1 MDIAVLGIDLGKNSC
16 SMVGLDGSGKVILRR
31 RMQRKTIVAVA
42 AKLSPCMI
50 AMEACCG
57 AHHLGRVLAAQ
68 GHTIRQM
75 SPECVRMRFV
85 ALKSEE
91 QLDMQTLHRV
101 RDRAV
106 GERTS
111 LMNQLRAVLLERGVI
126 VPQGR
131 AKLRLRVTEL
141 LQQGAGELSSR
152 IQLLIEDM
160 LTRWLTL
167 DERIAAF
174 DAEFAAEAKRD
185 EAARRLTSIPGI
197 GALNATA
204 LVAAVGDAETFARG
218 RNLAAWL
225 GLVPRQATTGGKPR
239 LLGITKRGSKYL
251 RKMLI
256 QGARAA
262 LPTLSRSNT
271 RLGQWLRGLLAR
283 AHSNTVVV
291 ALAAKMARIV
301 WALLRYGTT
310 FEPRAIAI

>member
-1 MDIAVLGIDLGKNSC
+1 
-16 SMVGLDGSGKVILRR
+16 
-31 RMQRKTIVAVA
+31 
-42 AKLSPCMI
+42 
-50 AMEACCG
+50 
-57 AHHLGRVLAAQ
+57 
-68 GHTIRQM
+68 
-75 SPECVRMRFV
+75 MRFV
-85 ALKSEE
+85 VLKSEE
-91 QLDMQTLHRV
+91 QLDMQTLHRA

-106 GERTS
+106 CERTS
-111 LMNQLRAVLLERGVI
+111 LMNQLRAVLLERGII

>member
-1 MDIAVLGIDLGKNSC
+1 
-16 SMVGLDGSGKVILRR
+16 
-31 RMQRKTIVAVA
+31 
-42 AKLSPCMI
+42 
-50 AMEACCG
+50 
-57 AHHLGRVLAAQ
+57 
-68 GHTIRQM
+68 M
-75 SPECVRMRFV
+75 SPEYVRPYVKAQKNDDRDAEAIAEAATRPTMRFV
-85 ALKSEE
+85 TLKSEE

-141 LQQGAGELSSR
+141 LRRGAGELSYR
-152 IQLLIEDM
+152 IRLLIEDM
-160 LTRWLTL
+160 LTRWLAL
-167 DERIAAF
+167 EERIAAF
-174 DAEFAAEAKRD
+174 DAEFVAEAKRD

-204 LVAAVGDAETFARG
+204 LVAAVGDAETFVRG

-271 RLGQWLRGLLAR
+271 RLGRWLRSLLAR
-283 AHSNTVVV
+283 AHSNTVVA

-310 FEPRAIAI
+310 FEPGEIAI

>member
-1 MDIAVLGIDLGKNSC
+1 MDSENSN
-16 SMVGLDGSGKVILRR
+16 V
-31 RMQRKTIVAVA
+31 
-42 AKLSPCMI
+42 
-50 AMEACCG
+50 
-57 AHHLGRVLAAQ
+57 RVSTKP
-68 GHTIRQM
+68 G
-75 SPECVRMRFV
+75 
-85 ALKSEE
+85 
-91 QLDMQTLHRV
+91 QLQ
-101 RDRAV
+101 
-106 GERTS
+106 
-111 LMNQLRAVLLERGVI
+111 
-126 VPQGR
+126 
-131 AKLRLRVTEL
+131 LRVTEL
-141 LQQGAGELSSR
+141 LQQGGGGLSSR
-152 IQLLIEDM
+152 IQLLIDDM
-160 LTRWLTL
+160 LTRWLAL
-167 DERIAAF
+167 NERIAAF
-174 DAEFAAEAKRD
+174 DAEFATEAKRD

-204 LVAAVGDAETFARG
+204 LVAAVGNAETFARG

-271 RLGQWLRGLLAR
+271 RLGRWLRGLLAR

>member
-1 MDIAVLGIDLGKNSC
+1 VAGPRRKDC
-16 SMVGLDGSGKVILRR
+16 SIRR
-31 RMQRKTIVAVA
+31 R
-42 AKLSPCMI
+42 
-50 AMEACCG
+50 
-57 AHHLGRVLAAQ
+57 
-68 GHTIRQM
+68 IR
-75 SPECVRMRFV
+75 S
-85 ALKSEE
+85 
-91 QLDMQTLHRV
+91 
-101 RDRAV
+101 
-106 GERTS
+106 
-111 LMNQLRAVLLERGVI
+111 RG
-126 VPQGR
+126 Q
-131 AKLRLRVTEL
+131 
-141 LQQGAGELSSR
+141 
-152 IQLLIEDM
+152 
-160 LTRWLTL
+160 
-167 DERIAAF
+167 
-174 DAEFAAEAKRD
+174 
-185 EAARRLTSIPGI
+185 ARRGRTPADKYSGI

-225 GLVPRQATTGGKPR
+225 RLVPRQVTTGGKPR

-271 RLGQWLRGLLAR
+271 RLGQWLRSLLAR